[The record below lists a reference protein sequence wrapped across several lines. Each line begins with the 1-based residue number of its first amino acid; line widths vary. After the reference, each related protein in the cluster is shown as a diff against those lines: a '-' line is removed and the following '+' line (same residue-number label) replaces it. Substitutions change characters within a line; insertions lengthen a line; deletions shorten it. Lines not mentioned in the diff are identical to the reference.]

1 MEGASLQP
9 TLFQCVQSGN
19 RSFMLEISSLDDV
32 PHSGRTVEVDRD
44 QIETLTENNQLYTMQ
59 EIDDILK

>member
-1 MEGASLQP
+1 MCPKWFLKFYAGD
-9 TLFQCVQSGN
+9 F
-19 RSFMLEISSLDDV
+19 SLDDV

-59 EIDDILK
+59 EIDDILEISNSRAENHLH